1 MRWRRGWARGTQGSS
16 YHTYMHRQIIPEKNA
31 TQTAPKLIMLPHDY
45 PDYPIPCPFHLH
57 SNHLNQSISIKSW
70 PVCPSF
76 FLQILQL
83 HAQDSLQLPPK
94 VRTLPAVPAKTA
106 TLRVVAISNL
116 PQGKIGLFCLGKSW
130 EFPKEHG
137 KIAGKLLE
145 MMWKIGENW
154 GKIQG
159 ENPGLTSQ
167 RVKHQWAS
175 HKNYEPL
182 LPQTPACCPGIW
194 LGPET
199 GLTWSPIS
207 MGSHIL
213 SHAHIMF
220 GFIPP
225 DFG

>member
-137 KIAGKLLE
+137 KIAGNDVKNRWKLR
-145 MMWKIGENW
+145 
-154 GKIQG
+154 
-159 ENPGLTSQ
+159 ENPGGKSRVNIATGETSVSIAQ
-167 RVKHQWAS
+167 ELWATFATDS
-175 HKNYEPL
+175 CMLSWNL
-182 LPQTPACCPGIW
+182 IGARN
-194 LGPET
+194 
-199 GLTWSPIS
+199 WSNLVT
-207 MGSHIL
+207 H
-213 SHAHIMF
+213 
-220 GFIPP
+220 
-225 DFG
+225 